1 MHLPWSA
8 DRSIYKGSGGRY
20 ISKVGAIRKHF
31 GDLQSG
37 LNLRL
42 RGLLGY
48 FKHIKMNYF
57 HNQSNELAILKGAVE
72 NTNEAFVTIDQN
84 HKVIF
89 FNKAAENIF
98 GYGRDEVIGHDL
110 DVIMSHS
117 CSRDHRQ
124 AVERYAKTRVPSR
137 IGHETEVL
145 ATRKHGK
152 TFPASISFSVS
163 DIDGSLYFTGIVRD
177 LTETKALKEKVTRS
191 ERLAALGQ
199 VVAEITHE
207 IKNPLMMIGG
217 FANQLIRETE
227 DEKSL
232 TKLNIIADEVSRL
245 ESLLKELRDFYLP
258 RVQNIE
264 EIDINSL
271 LQEVYSLVKVDCEG
285 KKINAEIK
293 TDKKSVIVEADRAK
307 LEQVFLNLLK
317 NSMEAMENGGNL
329 SVQPKLIGDMVEI
342 TIADDGI
349 GIPEAD
355 QEKIFSPFFT
365 TKKHGTGLGLSIS
378 RSIIEENEGS
388 SLTLKSEEGKG
399 TVFTIT
405 MPVCKAAMRE
415 SIKTAEARSSK

>member
-1 MHLPWSA
+1 MH
-8 DRSIYKGSGGRY
+8 R
-20 ISKVGAIRKHF
+20 
-31 GDLQSG
+31 
-37 LNLRL
+37 
-42 RGLLGY
+42 
-48 FKHIKMNYF
+48 KMNDL
-57 HNQSNELAILKGAVE
+57 HNYSSELAILKGAVE

-110 DVIMSHS
+110 DVIMTHS

-124 AVERYAKTRVPSR
+124 AVERYAKTRVPGR
-137 IGHETEVL
+137 IGHETEML
-145 ATRKHGK
+145 TTRKNGK

-163 DIDGSLYFTGIVRD
+163 DIDGILYFTGIVRD
-177 LTETKALKEKVTRS
+177 LTETNALKEKVIRS

-245 ESLLKELRDFYLP
+245 ESLLKELKDLYLP
-258 RVQNIE
+258 RALNIE
-264 EIDINSL
+264 EIDLNNL
-271 LQEVYSLVKVDCEG
+271 LQEVYSLVKGDCEG
-285 KKINAEIK
+285 QKINAEIK
-293 TDKKSVIVEADRAK
+293 TGNKPVIVEADRAR

-317 NSMEAMENGGNL
+317 NSIEAMENGGNL
-329 SVQPKLIGDMVEI
+329 SVQPKLIGDTVEI

-349 GIPEAD
+349 GIPEDAK
-355 QEKIFSPFFT
+355 EKIFSPFFT

-378 RSIIEENEGS
+378 RNIIEENEGS

-399 TVFTIT
+399 TVFKIT
-405 MPVCKAAMRE
+405 MPVCKAAMKE
-415 SIKTAEARSSK
+415 SNKPAETGPSE